1 MRIWISLG
9 QKGKGK
15 QEMKQEITKKY
26 NDLVAYIRELGS
38 LAVAFSGGVD
48 STLLIYAAKDALGD
62 KALAITARSSTFP
75 DRERNEAVAFCEEHG
90 IRHMILDSEELD
102 IAGFRENPKNRC
114 YYCKKELF
122 TKIKELAAENG
133 CEYVAEGSNMD
144 DLGDYRPGLQAVE
157 ELHVTS
163 PLRTAK
169 LYKQEIREL
178 SQEFGLPTWDK
189 PSFACLAS
197 RFVYGEEITAGKLS
211 MVGKAEQLLLDLGFR
226 QMRVRMHGNNMARI
240 ELLPEDIEKIVNPE
254 IRETIV
260 TKFKEFGFT
269 YVSLDLQ
276 GYRTGAMNETLK

>member
-1 MRIWISLG
+1 MNQHTR
-9 QKGKGK
+9 
-15 QEMKQEITKKY
+15 EKY
-26 NDLVAYIRELGS
+26 EELVAYIRQLGS

-48 STLLIYAAKDALGD
+48 STLLIYAAKEALGD
-62 KALAITARSSTFP
+62 KALAVTARSSTFP
-75 DRERNEAVAFCEEHG
+75 ERERNEAAAFCEQHG
-90 IRHMILDSEELD
+90 IRHLILDSEELD

-133 CEYVAEGSNMD
+133 CAYVAEGSNMD

-169 LYKQEIREL
+169 LTKQEIREL

-197 RFVYGEEITAGKLS
+197 RFVYGEEITAEKLS
-211 MVGKAEQLLLDLGFR
+211 MVGRAEQLLLDLGFR
-226 QMRVRMHGNNMARI
+226 QMRVRMHGEDTARI
-240 ELLPEDIEKIVNPE
+240 EVLPEDLEKAVQAEIREKIV
-254 IRETIV
+254 
-260 TKFKEFGFT
+260 KELKGFGFT
-269 YVSLDLQ
+269 YISLDLQ

>member
-1 MRIWISLG
+1 MNQHTR
-9 QKGKGK
+9 
-15 QEMKQEITKKY
+15 KKY
-26 NDLVAYIRELGS
+26 EELVAYIRQLGS

-48 STLLIYAAKDALGD
+48 STLLVFAAKEALGD
-62 KALAITARSSTFP
+62 KALAVTARSSTFP
-75 DRERNEAVAFCEEHG
+75 ERERNEAAAFCEQHG
-90 IRHMILDSEELD
+90 IRHLILDSEELD
-102 IAGFRENPKNRC
+102 IVGFRENPKNRC

-122 TKIKELAAENG
+122 TKIKRLAAANG
-133 CEYVAEGSNMD
+133 CDYVAEGSNMD

-169 LYKQEIREL
+169 LTKQEIRAL

-197 RFVYGEEITAGKLS
+197 RFVYGEEITAAKLS

-226 QMRVRMHGNNMARI
+226 QMRVRMHGEDTARI
-240 ELLPEDIEKIVNPE
+240 EVLPEDLEKAVQPE
-254 IRETIV
+254 IREKIV
-260 TKFKEFGFT
+260 KELKDFGFT
-269 YVSLDLQ
+269 YISLDLQ

>member
-1 MRIWISLG
+1 MD
-9 QKGKGK
+9 
-15 QEMKQEITKKY
+15 QEIRKKY
-26 NDLVAYIRELGS
+26 EDLVTYIKELGS

-48 STLLIYAAKDALGD
+48 STLLIYAAKEALGD

-75 DRERNEAVAFCEEHG
+75 DRERNEAIVFCEEHG
-90 IRHMILDSEELD
+90 IRHLILDSEELD

-169 LYKQEIREL
+169 LTKQEIREL

-226 QMRVRMHGNNMARI
+226 QMRVRMHGNDMARI
-240 ELLPEDIEKIVNPE
+240 EVLPEDIEKAVRPE
-254 IRETIV
+254 IRERIV
-260 TKFKEFGFT
+260 TKLKEFGFT
-269 YVSLDLQ
+269 YISLDLQ
-276 GYRTGAMNETLK
+276 GYRTGAMNETLEV

>member
-1 MRIWISLG
+1 MDQHTR
-9 QKGKGK
+9 
-15 QEMKQEITKKY
+15 KKY
-26 NDLVAYIRELGS
+26 EELVAYIRQLGS

-48 STLLIYAAKDALGD
+48 STLLVFAAKEALGD
-62 KALAITARSSTFP
+62 KALAVTARSSTFP
-75 DRERNEAVAFCEEHG
+75 ERERNEAAAFCEQHG
-90 IRHMILDSEELD
+90 IRHLILDSEELD
-102 IAGFRENPKNRC
+102 IVGFRENPKNRC

-122 TKIKELAAENG
+122 TKIKRLAAANG
-133 CEYVAEGSNMD
+133 CDYVAEGSNMD

-169 LYKQEIREL
+169 LTKQEIRAL

-197 RFVYGEEITAGKLS
+197 RFVYGEEITAAKLS

-226 QMRVRMHGNNMARI
+226 QMRVRMHGEDTARI
-240 ELLPEDIEKIVNPE
+240 EVLPEDLEKAVQPE
-254 IRETIV
+254 IREKIV
-260 TKFKEFGFT
+260 KELKDFGFT
-269 YVSLDLQ
+269 YISLDLQ